1 MTLAAFGVGQVLFSL
16 LYFFLFFIWIMLLFR
31 VFGDVI
37 GDRELSGVAK
47 VGWLIFVV
55 ITPYI
60 GVFTYLIVRGS
71 KMAENEHRRV
81 VAQEEAVRG
90 YIQSAAG
97 TAESPAAELT
107 RLAALRDQGVID
119 EAEFAKLKAKVVG

>member
-55 ITPYI
+55 VLPYL
-60 GVFTYLIVRGS
+60 GVFTYLILRGN

-90 YIQSAAG
+90 YIQNAAG